1 MDHSPQRTR
10 SNVAIVTGGARGIG
24 FGIGT
29 CLAAAGYRVALW
41 DRDGEGAERA
51 AAELRRGGTTA
62 FGMRCDVASYESIEQ
77 ATQRTE
83 AELGIA
89 SLLVN
94 NAATRHRAPLE
105 DLPKADWD
113 EEVAVNLSGVFYCTQ
128 IIGRRMLGAGHGG
141 IINIAS
147 LGANSGLALRG
158 AYTPTK
164 AGVLG
169 LTMLTA
175 VEWGARGIR
184 CNAISPGIVASP
196 GNADVYASDALTAGR
211 RSFVPLGRLGTAEDI
226 GDVVVF
232 LDSDAARY
240 LNGVNIPVDGGAS
253 HALVSLYPTIGPDG
267 SHRPSALAAL
277 PRKIPD

>member
-1 MDHSPQRTR
+1 
-10 SNVAIVTGGARGIG
+10 
-24 FGIGT
+24 
-29 CLAAAGYRVALW
+29 
-41 DRDGEGAERA
+41 
-51 AAELRRGGTTA
+51 
-62 FGMRCDVASYESIEQ
+62 
-77 ATQRTE
+77 
-83 AELGIA
+83 
-89 SLLVN
+89 
-94 NAATRHRAPLE
+94 
-105 DLPKADWD
+105 
-113 EEVAVNLSGVFYCTQ
+113 
-128 IIGRRMLGAGHGG
+128 
-141 IINIAS
+141 
-147 LGANSGLALRG
+147 LRG

-240 LNGVNIPVDGGAS
+240 INGVNIPVDGGAS

-267 SHRPSALAAL
+267 SHLPSALAAL